1 MFYLVE
7 MDGAFPRKSQDWI
20 NNFVKARILDHLFW
34 SQILKQTF
42 LENFCH
48 TTKFSEVFCHTTNCQ
63 ESKGRVA
70 GSPVSGAVISTF
82 SLGLDVNASKLKD
95 D

>member
-48 TTKFSEVFCHTTNCQ
+48 ITKFS
-63 ESKGRVA
+63 
-70 GSPVSGAVISTF
+70 
-82 SLGLDVNASKLKD
+82 
-95 D
+95 